1 MEQGYKKSVWKELV
15 FVTVVGILFSRF
27 SIGSVI
33 MTVPLLM
40 VTPKVKKLWQALLA
54 FAVVL
59 VGTVVWSVIDFK
71 DVIQAGY
78 GSVLVVSLFL
88 PVCTVIGSATWTAVS
103 RKSRAGL
110 RKFFLTCIPVVVM
123 SLALSIWFSSDNAT
137 ATKEI
142 LKQSMLA
149 IFSEESLGYNFES
162 VIDLAMSFLSISF
175 LPMGMMIVGVPVLI
189 SELMMYRYD
198 EAWQYDFAFM
208 KLPDPFIWGF
218 FGFWVLAL
226 TSSLVST
233 IPMAIY
239 CVAWNVALG
248 VSVLYAIQGL
258 SILVARFRRTS
269 AYFSVGKIVGLVL
282 LLCLL
287 PGINLVCL
295 VGLPVLGVLE
305 TWFRFR

>member
-71 DVIQAGY
+71 DVIHAGY

>member
-71 DVIQAGY
+71 DVIHAGY

-88 PVCTVIGSATWTAVS
+88 PICTVIGSATWTAVS

-149 IFSEESLGYNFES
+149 IFSVESLGYNFES

>member
-40 VTPKVKKLWQALLA
+40 VAPKVKKIWQVLLA
-54 FAVVL
+54 FALVL

-71 DVIQAGY
+71 DVIVAGY
-78 GSVLVVSLFL
+78 GSILVVSLFL

-110 RKFFLTCIPVVVM
+110 RKFFLTCIPIAVLG
-123 SLALSIWFSSDNAT
+123 LALAIWFSSDGAT
-137 ATKEI
+137 ATKDL

-162 VIDLAMSFLSISF
+162 VIDLAMSFLEISF
-175 LPMGMMIVGVPVLI
+175 LPMGMMIVGIPVLI

-226 TSSLVST
+226 TSSLISS
-233 IPMAIY
+233 IPVAIY
-239 CVAWNVALG
+239 CIAWNVALG
-248 VSVLYAIQGL
+248 LSVLYAIQGL
-258 SILVARFRRTS
+258 SILVARCRRTS

-287 PGINLVCL
+287 PGLNLVCL
-295 VGLPVLGVLE
+295 VGLPILGVLE
-305 TWFRFR
+305 TWLRFR

>member
-40 VTPKVKKLWQALLA
+40 VTPKVKKLWQTLLA

-71 DVIQAGY
+71 DVINAGY